1 MSELK
6 IAVMEGNAQRAG
18 ALLMED
24 SPSATALADACTTIG
39 ALRDGL
45 AALQMSEKEGAGAVA
60 ARADFERRK
69 AALAASTTELEKLAA
84 AKTAAGGGA
93 AAAAAAAI
101 PAAPGSE
108 QDAGAG
114 ARGARALT
122 RMVSEAQGSGAL
134 VRREGYLQKRN
145 QKGGWGK
152 RWCVLEGGSFLYY
165 SSREAAAPKKGTA
178 AKPPK
183 PRGCVPITATS
194 KLTREPGD
202 DAMNFQVLTVERAY
216 ELHAES
222 NDEMLGWL
230 HALKENLAVLRTRVT
245 SL

>member
-84 AKTAAGGGA
+84 AKTAA
-93 AAAAAAAI
+93 
-101 PAAPGSE
+101 
-108 QDAGAG
+108 
-114 ARGARALT
+114 
-122 RMVSEAQGSGAL
+122 
-134 VRREGYLQKRN
+134 QKDI
-145 QKGGWGK
+145 
-152 RWCVLEGGSFLYY
+152 
-165 SSREAAAPKKGTA
+165 SREAYI
-178 AKPPK
+178 
-183 PRGCVPITATS
+183 RN
-194 KLTREPGD
+194 L
-202 DAMNFQVLTVERAY
+202 RAQHVDY
-216 ELHAES
+216 RRRRRA
-222 NDEMLGWL
+222 
-230 HALKENLAVLRTRVT
+230 R
-245 SL
+245 